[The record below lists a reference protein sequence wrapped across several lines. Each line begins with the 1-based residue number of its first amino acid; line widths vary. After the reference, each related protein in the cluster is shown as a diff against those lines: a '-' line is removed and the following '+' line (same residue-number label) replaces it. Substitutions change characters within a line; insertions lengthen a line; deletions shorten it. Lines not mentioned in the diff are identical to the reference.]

1 MGGLFWIITMSL
13 TLLQG
18 SYKLKEEGEIVNL
31 KNNTEEVY
39 EVCQGFD
46 PLLLALRMEEGIRV
60 RPSEDSKKTE
70 TSFFFFFL
78 NWIIVELQC
87 CVSFCLWHSES
98 VTHIHV

>member
-1 MGGLFWIITMSL
+1 MSL
-13 TLLQG
+13 TLLQE

-87 CVSFCLWHSES
+87 CVSFCLWQSES